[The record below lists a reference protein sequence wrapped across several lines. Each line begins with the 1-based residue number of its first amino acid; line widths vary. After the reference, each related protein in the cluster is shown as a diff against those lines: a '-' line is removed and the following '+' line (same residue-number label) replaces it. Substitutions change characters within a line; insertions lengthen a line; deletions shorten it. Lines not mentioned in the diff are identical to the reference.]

1 MSQKKIKL
9 ILLGRLNAL
18 FLTILLLKNPLLITF
33 SVVFAINC
41 FLILSVHLFFG
52 LLNIVKDYSSNTTF
66 NFIVTVL
73 ISTAVSSALFL
84 FLA

>member
-1 MSQKKIKL
+1 MSQKKVKL
-9 ILLGRLNAL
+9 ILLGGLNAL
-18 FLTILLLKNPLLITF
+18 FLTILLLKNPLLIRF
-33 SVVFAINC
+33 SVVFALNC

>member
-1 MSQKKIKL
+1 MTQKKIKL
-9 ILLGRLNAL
+9 VFLGGINAL
-18 FLTILLLKNPLLITF
+18 VLTILLLKNPLLITV
-33 SVVFAINC
+33 SAVFTLNC

-52 LLNIVKDYSSNTTF
+52 LSNIVKDYSNNTTF